1 MDNTKDFS
9 DGFIRIFPQDIS
21 KEFVLDFREHATL
34 LVLEKNEVLPRVIA
48 GRQKIFYILSGS
60 CIRYIINS
68 SCDER
73 AVMFHTESFMPMI
86 GDMYIDDDKSVVG
99 HCIRANEKTS
109 LLCLDQE
116 FGQSWVSRDPVF
128 ASFIYSN
135 AIQYLSS
142 LNQFQNHLLG
152 LTSTELYDWLVE
164 KYPFLFK
171 RFLSKDI
178 ANFMGVTPVWLS
190 NIKRK
195 ALKHNAKKE

>member
-1 MDNTKDFS
+1 MDSIKEFS
-9 DGFIRIFPQDIS
+9 DAFIRLLPKDIS
-21 KEFVLDFREHATL
+21 REFVLDLKEQAKL
-34 LVLEKNEVLPRVIA
+34 LVLEKNEALPRMIA
-48 GRQKIFYILSGS
+48 GREKIFYILSGS

-68 SCDER
+68 SYDER

-86 GDMYIDDDKSVVG
+86 GNLYIDDDKSVVR
-99 HCIRANEKTS
+99 HCIRTNEKTS

-116 FGQSWVSRDPVF
+116 FGRSWVNRDPVF
-128 ASFIYSN
+128 ASFIYTN

-142 LNQFQNHLLG
+142 INQFQNHLLG
-152 LTSTELYDWLVE
+152 LTSTELYDWLVD
-164 KYPFLFK
+164 KYPFLFQ

-195 ALKHNAKKE
+195 VLKKQG